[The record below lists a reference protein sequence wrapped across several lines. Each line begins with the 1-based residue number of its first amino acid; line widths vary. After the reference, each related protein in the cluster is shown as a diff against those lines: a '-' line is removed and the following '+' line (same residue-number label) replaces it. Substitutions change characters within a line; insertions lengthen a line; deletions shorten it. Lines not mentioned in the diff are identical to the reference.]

1 MKDISAIVSGFK
13 ENIFSQISNLANQ
26 YNAVNLSQGYPDF
39 DGAGFALEFAKL
51 NIDKGFNQT
60 TNAIGCEEL
69 RLSIKDYIKRKYNL
83 DYDHNTEITVTCGA
97 TEAMY
102 DVISAMVNPGDEVI
116 VFEPFFD
123 IYVPAILMNHGKVKT
138 VTLHGP
144 NFCFDQQELENAFSR
159 KTKMVILNTPHN
171 PTGHVFKKDELEVV
185 CNLVKK
191 YDAYLV
197 TDEVYEFLTFDAHVH
212 IPPATIDG
220 MRERTIMISSSGKT
234 FGLTGWR
241 TGWAITTPKLSN
253 AIRLVHQ
260 NNTFSGPHPLQ
271 RAIGESFAK
280 LDEYLL
286 EYRKMYLRKR
296 DILFNGLANLGFR
309 PLKPQGTYFIMCPI
323 RHMTDKS
330 DIEFAKDLIV
340 NKKVATIPPSAFYLN
355 SNEGNDYI
363 RFCFAKKDETLY
375 QALENLSRL

>member
-1 MKDISAIVSGFK
+1 MKEISKIVSGFK
-13 ENIFSQISNLANQ
+13 ENIFSQMTNLANK

-39 DGAGFALEFAKL
+39 DGAGFALLSAKV

-69 RLSIKDYIKRKYNL
+69 RMSIKKYIKRKYNL
-83 DYDHNTEITVTCGA
+83 NYDHNTEITVTCGA

-102 DVISAMVNPGDEVI
+102 DVISALVNPEDEVI

-144 NFCFDQQELENAFSR
+144 QFSFDKEELRRAFSE
-159 KTKMVILNTPHN
+159 KTKLVIVNTPHN
-171 PTGHVFKKDELEVV
+171 PTGHVFTKNELQII
-185 CNLVKK
+185 CDLVKE

-197 TDEVYEFLTFDAHVH
+197 TDEVYEFLTYDNHVH
-212 IPPATIDG
+212 IPPATLDG

-241 TGWAITTPKLSN
+241 TGWAITVPALSN

-260 NNTFSGPHPLQ
+260 NNTFSGAHPLQ
-271 RAIGESFAK
+271 KAIGESFEK
-280 LDEYLL
+280 LDEYLPD
-286 EYRKMYLRKR
+286 YRGMYLRKR
-296 DILFNGLANLGFR
+296 DILFNGLTKLGYR
-309 PLKPQGTYFIMCPI
+309 PLKPEGTYFIMCPI
-323 RHMTDKS
+323 RHMTQQS
-330 DIEFAKDLIV
+330 DIEFAKDLII
-340 NKKVATIPPSAFYLN
+340 NKKVATIPPSAFYIN
-355 SNEGNDYI
+355 SNEGHDYI

-375 QALENLSRL
+375 QALENLSSL